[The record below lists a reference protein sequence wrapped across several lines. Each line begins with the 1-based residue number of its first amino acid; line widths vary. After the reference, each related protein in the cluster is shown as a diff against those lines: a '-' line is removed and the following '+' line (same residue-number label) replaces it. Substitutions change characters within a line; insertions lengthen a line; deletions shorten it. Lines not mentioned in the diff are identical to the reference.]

1 MHLLLRLIINAI
13 VLYLIALYVPGF
25 HISGFLAAVIAA
37 IIFGLVN
44 AVIRPIVLLLSLPA
58 TILTLGL
65 FVIIVNALMF
75 WLTVWITPGFKVD
88 GFVPAL
94 IGGII
99 MTIVSL
105 ITNHVFKAETT
116 STVGAS
122 KT

>member
-1 MHLLLRLIINAI
+1 MHLIIRLIINAI

-25 HISGFLAAVIAA
+25 HISGFMAAIIAA

-99 MTIVSL
+99 MTIVSI

-116 STVGAS
+116 TTTAS
-122 KT
+122 ASR

>member
-25 HISGFLAAVIAA
+25 HISGFMAAVIAA

-44 AVIRPIVLLLSLPA
+44 AIIRPIVLLLSLPA

-65 FVIIVNALMF
+65 FVIVINAFLF
-75 WLTVWITPGFKVD
+75 WLTIWITPGFRVD

-94 IGGII
+94 IGAII
-99 MTIVSL
+99 MMIVSML
-105 ITNHVFKAETT
+105 TNHLFKAETSRPVT
-116 STVGAS
+116 T
-122 KT
+122 TRL

>member
-1 MHLLLRLIINAI
+1 MHLLIRLIINAI

-25 HISGFLAAVIAA
+25 HISGFTAAIIAA

-65 FVIIVNALMF
+65 FVIIINALMF
-75 WLTVWITPGFKVD
+75 WLTVWITPGFRVD

-99 MTIVSL
+99 MTIVSI
-105 ITNHVFKAETT
+105 ITNHVFKAESATT
-116 STVGAS
+116 VRTS

>member
-13 VLYLIALYVPGF
+13 VFYLIAIYVPGF
-25 HISGFLAAVIAA
+25 HISGFMPAVIAA

-94 IGGII
+94 IGGVI
-99 MTIVSL
+99 MTIVSI